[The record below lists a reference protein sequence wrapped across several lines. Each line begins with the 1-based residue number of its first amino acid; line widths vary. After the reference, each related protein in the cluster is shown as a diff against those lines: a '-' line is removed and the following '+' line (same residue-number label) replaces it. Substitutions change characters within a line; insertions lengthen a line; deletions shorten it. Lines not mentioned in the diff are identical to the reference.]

1 LSIWQIAQIFDPKF
15 VHYYLLQYSYKCGN
29 IISEREVSKMYRITV
44 RNTETGIKFYE
55 YGFSRDM
62 MKRIHFLFH
71 ETDNDGYSIYDILD
85 ITILAFSL
93 KTFKKCLT
101 NYTTL

>member
-1 LSIWQIAQIFDPKF
+1 
-15 VHYYLLQYSYKCGN
+15 
-29 IISEREVSKMYRITV
+29 MYRITV
-44 RNTETGIKFYE
+44 RNTVTGIKFYE

-101 NYTTL
+101 NYTTLQYNKCIKRKRGKNYDDNLRNRLSVL

>member
-1 LSIWQIAQIFDPKF
+1 
-15 VHYYLLQYSYKCGN
+15 
-29 IISEREVSKMYRITV
+29 MYRITV
-44 RNTETGIKFYE
+44 RNTQTGIKFYE

-71 ETDNDGYSIYDILD
+71 EADNDGYSIYDILD
-85 ITILAFSL
+85 ITILTFSL

>member
-1 LSIWQIAQIFDPKF
+1 
-15 VHYYLLQYSYKCGN
+15 
-29 IISEREVSKMYRITV
+29 MYRITV
-44 RNTETGIKFYE
+44 RNTATGIRFYE
-55 YGFSRDM
+55 YGFSRYM

-101 NYTTL
+101 NYTTM